1 MLARLLLLFIL
12 VPIVELLLLL
22 TLADLTGFW
31 ITVGLIVVTG
41 VLGASLARHQG
52 LRCWREVQQRMA
64 RGEVPADSLQ
74 DGLMILIAGAVLI
87 TPGVLTDLLGFALLM
102 PPIRRFLKG
111 YLAKRM
117 KVRIVMMSPTA
128 RREEPSEKEDK
139 DVIDVDYRETDY
151 PE

>member
-22 TLADLTGFW
+22 ALADLTGFW

-117 KVRIVMMSPTA
+117 KARIVMMSPTA
-128 RREEPSEKEDK
+128 RREEPSETEDK
-139 DVIDVDYRETDY
+139 DVIDVDYREMND

>member
-22 TLADLTGFW
+22 ALADLTGFW

-102 PPIRRFLKG
+102 PPIRRFLKR
-111 YLAKRM
+111 YLAARM
-117 KVRIVMMSPTA
+117 KAKIDVMSPTA
-128 RREEPSEKEDK
+128 RREEPSEKGDQ
-139 DVIDVDYRETDY
+139 DVIDVDYRKTDD